1 MLLIRSSAS
10 ERSSKLFKS
19 IKMCFPKSKSFAFP
33 KCLQRSFASWRKGK
47 GGVEKSKTTH
57 SWIVSPF
64 LFCGWTF
71 KCLSSCVFWI
81 PARLTQLCITP
92 RSKIS
97 VLCSLQCLVLSDK
110 RLKARS
116 PLLCVNSQFSWHTS
130 DTGLLWPAWL
140 KCISSCFLSSTQSL
154 CQSTRSLFLW
164 WVNVSKASRN

>member
-110 RLKARS
+110 TLKARS
-116 PLLCVNSQFSWHTS
+116 PLLCVNSVLMAHIWYRAALASMAEVYLLLLLVQYSVTVPVNK
-130 DTGLLWPAWL
+130 GLVPL
-140 KCISSCFLSSTQSL
+140 
-154 CQSTRSLFLW
+154 
-164 WVNVSKASRN
+164 VNECL